1 MSEENQL
8 SNDSLPASDVSE
20 LIGYSMLLNNAHN
33 ILAHTPTA
41 LAAQMA
47 CVALD
52 CTNNYMLGLGLGL
65 KDIPDLQPDD
75 SIRGKKDPTEYLIWF
90 YCKYRP
96 QIDRLLGVRRRMID
110 EARNAEYQLPRM
122 RLKP

>member
-1 MSEENQL
+1 MSDESQL
-8 SNDSLPASDVSE
+8 PNDSLPASDVSE
-20 LIGYSMLLNNAHN
+20 LIGYSMMLNNAHN
-33 ILAHTPTA
+33 VLAHTPTP

-52 CTNNYMLGLGLGL
+52 CINNYMLGLGLGL
-65 KDIPDLQPDD
+65 KDIPDLDPDQ
-75 SIRGKKDPTEYLIWF
+75 STRGRQDPSAYYMWF

-96 QIDRLLGVRRRMID
+96 MIDRLLGVRRRMID

-122 RLKP
+122 KTR